1 MKKRHKGGNALRK
14 DPFFPK
20 LLKLIVRCR
29 YGCSAIIAA
38 LFCWGFSLYTEEVTR
53 EQMIQA
59 KEAIVEVEIEEA
71 RAADTR
77 QVSENK
83 ISVSDVKE
91 TKEQTLEA
99 DFYSSLEDDWKL
111 MLISKREPVPLDYT
125 FELGMMQGGIR
136 ADIRILEEAS
146 EMLKEAREEGIFL
159 VVCSPYRDYDR
170 QEMLF
175 NQKVK
180 SFMQQG
186 MSFMEAY
193 IQSSH
198 TIAVPGASEHQVGL
212 ALDIVCNTHYHLDEA
227 FGDTEAGKWLAENSY
242 HYGFILRYPKDKE
255 EITGIEYEPWHFRYV
270 GKEAAKEMTEKKLTL
285 EEYVEQVG
293 T

>member
-1 MKKRHKGGNALRK
+1 LRK
-14 DPFFPK
+14 NSFFPK
-20 LLKLIVRCR
+20 LRNTIVRCR
-29 YGCSAIIAA
+29 YVCSTIIAA
-38 LFCWGFSLYTEEVTR
+38 LFCWGFSLYTEEITR
-53 EQMIQA
+53 EQIIQA

-71 RAADTR
+71 RSADTR

-83 ISVSDVKE
+83 ISASVVKE
-91 TKEQTLEA
+91 TREQGSEA
-99 DFYSSLEDDWKL
+99 DSSSDLEEDWKL

-125 FELGMMQGGIR
+125 FELGMIQGEIR
-136 ADIRILEEAS
+136 ADIRILEEAN
-146 EMLKEAREEGIFL
+146 EMLKEARKEGIFL
-159 VVCSPYRDYDR
+159 VICSPYRDYDR

-180 SFMQQG
+180 SYMEQG

-212 ALDIVCNTHYHLDEA
+212 ALDIVCSTYYRLDEA

-242 HYGFILRYPKDKE
+242 QYGFILRYPKDKE

-270 GKEAAKEMTEKKLTL
+270 GKEAAKEMTEQKLTL

>member
-1 MKKRHKGGNALRK
+1 MRK
-14 DPFFPK
+14 NSFFPK
-20 LLKLIVRCR
+20 LRNIIVRCR
-29 YGCSAIIAA
+29 YVCSTIIAA
-38 LFCWGFSLYTEEVTR
+38 LFCWGFSLYTEEITR
-53 EQMIQA
+53 EQIIQA

-71 RAADTR
+71 RSADTR

-83 ISVSDVKE
+83 ISASVVKE
-91 TKEQTLEA
+91 TREQGSEA
-99 DFYSSLEDDWKL
+99 DSSSDLEEDWKL

-125 FELGMMQGGIR
+125 FELGMIQGEIR
-136 ADIRILEEAS
+136 ADIRILEEAN
-146 EMLKEAREEGIFL
+146 EMLKEARKEGIFL
-159 VVCSPYRDYDR
+159 VICSPYRDYDR

-180 SFMQQG
+180 SYMEQG

-212 ALDIVCNTHYHLDEA
+212 ALDIVCSTYYRLDEA

-242 HYGFILRYPKDKE
+242 QYGFILRYPKDKE

-270 GKEAAKEMTEKKLTL
+270 GKEAAKEMTEQKLTL

>member
-1 MKKRHKGGNALRK
+1 MRK
-14 DPFFPK
+14 NSFFPK
-20 LLKLIVRCR
+20 LRNTIVRCR
-29 YGCSAIIAA
+29 YVCSTIIAA
-38 LFCWGFSLYTEEVTR
+38 LFCWGFSLYTEEITR
-53 EQMIQA
+53 EQIIQA

-71 RAADTR
+71 RSADTR

-83 ISVSDVKE
+83 ISASVVKE
-91 TKEQTLEA
+91 TREQGSEA
-99 DFYSSLEDDWKL
+99 DSSSDLEEDWKL

-125 FELGMMQGGIR
+125 FELGMIQGEIR
-136 ADIRILEEAS
+136 ADIRILEEAN
-146 EMLKEAREEGIFL
+146 EMLKEARKEGIFL
-159 VVCSPYRDYDR
+159 VICSPYRDYDR

-180 SFMQQG
+180 SYMEQG

-212 ALDIVCNTHYHLDEA
+212 ALDIVCSTHYRLDEA

-242 HYGFILRYPKDKE
+242 QYGFILRYPKDKE

-270 GKEAAKEMTEKKLTL
+270 GKEAAKEMTEQKLTL

>member
-1 MKKRHKGGNALRK
+1 MRK
-14 DPFFPK
+14 NSFFPK
-20 LLKLIVRCR
+20 LRNTIVRCR
-29 YGCSAIIAA
+29 YVCSTIIAA
-38 LFCWGFSLYTEEVTR
+38 LFCWGFSLYTEEITR
-53 EQMIQA
+53 EQIIQA

-71 RAADTR
+71 RSADTR

-83 ISVSDVKE
+83 ISASVVKE
-91 TKEQTLEA
+91 TREQGSEA
-99 DFYSSLEDDWKL
+99 DSSSDLEEDWKL

-125 FELGMMQGGIR
+125 FELGMIQGEIR
-136 ADIRILEEAS
+136 ADIRILEEAN
-146 EMLKEAREEGIFL
+146 EMLKKERKEGIFL
-159 VVCSPYRDYDR
+159 VICSPYRDYDR

-180 SFMQQG
+180 SYMEQG

-212 ALDIVCNTHYHLDEA
+212 ALDIVCSTYYRLDEA

-242 HYGFILRYPKDKE
+242 QYGFILRYPKDKE

-270 GKEAAKEMTEKKLTL
+270 GKEAAKEMTEQKLTL

>member
-1 MKKRHKGGNALRK
+1 MRK
-14 DPFFPK
+14 NSFFPK
-20 LLKLIVRCR
+20 LRNTIVRCR
-29 YGCSAIIAA
+29 YVCSTIIAA
-38 LFCWGFSLYTEEVTR
+38 LFCWGFSLYTEEITR
-53 EQMIQA
+53 EQIIQA

-71 RAADTR
+71 RSADTR

-83 ISVSDVKE
+83 ISASVVKE
-91 TKEQTLEA
+91 TREQGSEA
-99 DFYSSLEDDWKL
+99 DSSSDLEEDWKL

-125 FELGMMQGGIR
+125 FELGMIQGEIR
-136 ADIRILEEAS
+136 ADIRILEEAN
-146 EMLKEAREEGIFL
+146 EMLKEARKEGIFL
-159 VVCSPYRDYDR
+159 MICSPYRDYDR

-180 SFMQQG
+180 SYMEQG

-212 ALDIVCNTHYHLDEA
+212 ALDIVCSTYYRLDEA

-242 HYGFILRYPKDKE
+242 QYGFILRYPKDKE

-270 GKEAAKEMTEKKLTL
+270 GKEAAKEMTEQKLTL

>member
-1 MKKRHKGGNALRK
+1 MRK
-14 DPFFPK
+14 NSFFPK
-20 LLKLIVRCR
+20 LRNTIVRCR
-29 YGCSAIIAA
+29 YVCSTIIAA
-38 LFCWGFSLYTEEVTR
+38 LFCWGFSLYTEEITR
-53 EQMIQA
+53 EQIIQA

-71 RAADTR
+71 RSADTR

-83 ISVSDVKE
+83 ISASVIKE
-91 TKEQTLEA
+91 TREQGSEA
-99 DFYSSLEDDWKL
+99 DSSSDLEEDWKL

-125 FELGMMQGGIR
+125 FELGMIQGEIR
-136 ADIRILEEAS
+136 ADIRILEEAN
-146 EMLKEAREEGIFL
+146 EMLKEARKEGIFL
-159 VVCSPYRDYDR
+159 VICSPYRDYDR

-180 SFMQQG
+180 SYMEQG

-212 ALDIVCNTHYHLDEA
+212 ALDIVCSTHYRLDEA

-242 HYGFILRYPKDKE
+242 QYGFILRYPKDKE

-270 GKEAAKEMTEKKLTL
+270 GKEAAKEMTEQKLTL